1 LKILITGGA
10 GFIGHNL
17 ALYLA
22 RRGYTVLALDNL
34 ENASS
39 RALLKLEEAGIRL
52 FKGDVRDKYL
62 VRSSISEVDLVVH
75 AAAYISVEESFE
87 KPREYIDNNVGGTA
101 VVAKTCLEL
110 SKPLIYISSAAVYG
124 DPVELPIRE
133 EHPQNPLSPY
143 GLSKLMGERVVEFYG
158 RIGLKHVVIR
168 PFNVY
173 GPGQSSAYAGVI
185 TKFITMACRGESLL
199 IHGDGLQTRDFIHV
213 DDFSRLVELVIEEKP
228 YGQVFN
234 AGSGVATRILDLA
247 KLIIK
252 LTNVNVDVK
261 HTNPRP
267 GDIRNSW
274 ADITKARVILGF
286 KPMVTLEDG
295 IKSIIPDLCRGV
307 GQSVGL

>member
-1 LKILITGGA
+1 
-10 GFIGHNL
+10 
-17 ALYLA
+17 
-22 RRGYTVLALDNL
+22 
-34 ENASS
+34 
-39 RALLKLEEAGIRL
+39 
-52 FKGDVRDKYL
+52 
-62 VRSSISEVDLVVH
+62 
-75 AAAYISVEESFE
+75 
-87 KPREYIDNNVGGTA
+87 GGTA

-185 TKFITMACRGESLL
+185 TKFITMACRGEPLL

-213 DDFSRLVELVIEEKP
+213 EDFSRLVELVIEEKP

-252 LTNVNVDVK
+252 LTNGNVDVK

-267 GDIRNSW
+267 GDIRSSW
-274 ADITKARVILGF
+274 ADITKAWVILGY

>member
-1 LKILITGGA
+1 MRILITGGA

-22 RRGYTVLALDNL
+22 RRGYTVVAFDNL

-39 RALLKLEEAGIRL
+39 RALLKLEEAGIKL

-62 VRSSISEVDLVVH
+62 VRSTISEVDLVVH

-173 GPGQSSAYAGVI
+173 GPGQSSPYAGVI
-185 TKFITMACRGESLL
+185 TKFITMACRGEPLL

-213 DDFSRLVELVIEEKP
+213 DDFSKLVELVIEEKP

-252 LTNVNVDVK
+252 LTNVNVEVK

-267 GDIRNSW
+267 GDIRSSW
-274 ADITKARVILGF
+274 ADITKARVILGY

-295 IKSIIPDLCRGV
+295 IKSVIPDLCHDV
-307 GQSVGL
+307 GQSVDL